1 LTKDQKVGGSSPSKR
16 TKTRFLL
23 TRGGFLLSL
32 DKVAVDLE
40 IDWPHMQAHTNYLLK
55 QVRVVRLKGSDVD
68 AIDVRIAHGLVVET
82 GLGLSPN
89 PGEQVIDGEGRWVI
103 PGLWDQHV
111 HMGLWS
117 ESSSR
122 LDLSSALEAS
132 EVLELVKQQV
142 VSGAEV
148 IIGAGFRKSTWTS
161 PAGTR
166 ELDEVTGDI
175 PTVLISGDVH
185 CGWLNSAAYK
195 ALGLSVYPELM
206 EETPWFE
213 LMPRIPELEAGS
225 GSVYDRYT
233 SAIKAA
239 HAQGIVGIRDYE
251 FADDYDFWPKFV
263 AAGAPKLRVKVAVY
277 PHLLDKALA
286 DGVKTGTQ
294 LAPLVE
300 MGSLK
305 MISDGS
311 LGTMTAYCCEP
322 YGTSESHPY
331 GKQNYKLPEMI
342 ELLSKAKAGGLEI
355 SLHTI
360 GDAAG
365 TDAIDAFEATGA
377 KGRIEHAQLLK
388 VEDVHRMGR
397 LGIGASVQPLHLVD
411 DREMTFKHWP
421 DRQDRCYL
429 FGTMLRSGVPLTL
442 GSDAPVAPIDPWG
455 AIQAAVLRA
464 REGDEPWNP
473 AEVLTVGEALFA
485 SVDFQPPV
493 GVGSRADLVLLD
505 HDPHMASLSNVGVS
519 LTMIDGTVVF
529 DARNDLA

>member
-1 LTKDQKVGGSSPSKR
+1 MITEVKKFPENA
-16 TKTRFLL
+16 
-23 TRGGFLLSL
+23 SL
-32 DKVAVDLE
+32 
-40 IDWPHMQAHTNYLLK
+40 LLK
-55 QVRVVRLKGSDVD
+55 NVRVVHHEFSEVEP
-68 AIDVRIAHGLVVET
+68 IDLRIAGGVVVESGADLT
-82 GLGLSPN
+82 VQENETL
-89 PGEQVIDGEGRWVI
+89 IDGNDRWVI

-117 ESSSR
+117 QSSAR
-122 LDLSSALEAS
+122 LDLSRTKEAS
-132 EVLELVKQQV
+132 EVLELVKDHIAS
-142 VSGAEV
+142 SGPGLTSIV
-148 IIGAGFRKSTWTS
+148 GAGFRKSTWTT
-161 PAGTR
+161 PAGTA
-166 ELDEVTGDI
+166 ELDAITGDI

-185 CGWLNSAAYK
+185 CGWLNTAAYE
-195 ALGLSVYPELM
+195 ALGVSPLAELI
-206 EETPWFE
+206 EETPWFDI
-213 LMPRIPELEAGS
+213 MPGIPALEAGS
-225 GSVYDRYT
+225 GSVHEKYT
-233 SAIKAA
+233 NAIKAA

-251 FADDYDFWPKFV
+251 FADDYDFWPKYV

-277 PHLLDKALA
+277 PHLLEQALA
-286 DGVKTGTQ
+286 DGVKTGTE

-311 LGTMTAYCCEP
+311 LGTMTAFCCEP

-331 GKQNYKLPEMI
+331 GKQNYKLSEMVS
-342 ELLSKAKAGGLEI
+342 LLGKAKAGGLEI

-388 VEDVHRMGR
+388 VEDVHRMGK

-411 DREMTFKHWP
+411 DREMTFRHWP
-421 DRQDRCYL
+421 DREDRCYL

-455 AIQAAVLRA
+455 AIEAAVLRA
-464 REGDEPWNP
+464 RFGDEPWNP
-473 AEVLTVGEALFA
+473 SEVLTPGQALFA
-485 SVDFQPPV
+485 SVNFQPPV
-493 GVGSRADLVLLD
+493 GVGSIADLVLLD
-505 HDPHMASLSNVGVS
+505 DDPHTVSRLSSMRVS

-529 DARNDLA
+529 DSRN

>member
-1 LTKDQKVGGSSPSKR
+1 MSEQ
-16 TKTRFLL
+16 
-23 TRGGFLLSL
+23 
-32 DKVAVDLE
+32 
-40 IDWPHMQAHTNYLLK
+40 TNYLLR
-55 QVRVVRLKGSDVD
+55 QVRVVSRESSNVD
-68 AIDVRIAHGLVVET
+68 PLDLRISGGKVLESGVDLPLRPEEALIEG
-82 GLGLSPN
+82 N
-89 PGEQVIDGEGRWVI
+89 GRWVI

-117 ESSSR
+117 QSSAR
-122 LDLSSALEAS
+122 LDLSSAKEAS
-132 EVLELVKQQV
+132 DVLEIVKNHIEA
-142 VSGAEV
+142 SGSELTS
-148 IIGAGFRKSTWTS
+148 IIGAGFRKSTWTT
-161 PAGTR
+161 PAGTA
-166 ELDEVTGDI
+166 ELDAVTGGI
-175 PTVLISGDVH
+175 PTILISGDVH
-185 CGWLNSAAYK
+185 CGWLNTAGYE
-195 ALGLSVYPELM
+195 ALGVTAQADLI
-206 EETPWFE
+206 EETPWFDI
-213 LMPRIPELEAGS
+213 MPGIPALEAGS
-225 GSVYDRYT
+225 GSVYEKYT
-233 SAIKAA
+233 KAIKAA

-277 PHLLDKALA
+277 PHLLDKALS
-286 DGVKTGTQ
+286 DGVRTGTV
-294 LAPLVE
+294 LAPLIE

-322 YGTSESHPY
+322 YGNSESHPY

-342 ELLSKAKAGGLEI
+342 NLLSKAKAGGLEL

-421 DRQDRCYL
+421 DRENRCYL

-455 AIQAAVLRA
+455 AIEAAVLRA
-464 REGDEPWNP
+464 RFGDEPWNP
-473 AEVLTVGEALFA
+473 NEVLTPGQALFA
-485 SVDFQPPV
+485 SVNFQPPV
-493 GVGSRADLVLLD
+493 GEGSIADLVLLD
-505 HDPHMASLSNVGVS
+505 DDPHVTRPSQVRVS
-519 LTMIDGTVVF
+519 LTMVDGHVVF
-529 DARNDLA
+529 DSRNSLPQ

>member
-1 LTKDQKVGGSSPSKR
+1 MEKLVPADNV
-16 TKTRFLL
+16 LL
-23 TRGGFLLSL
+23 
-32 DKVAVDLE
+32 
-40 IDWPHMQAHTNYLLK
+40 
-55 QVRVVRLKGSDVD
+55 VRNVKVVRQDSSDVEE
-68 AIDVRIAHGLVVET
+68 VHLRIAGGIVVEVGARIGSVGT
-82 GLGLSPN
+82 ETIIEGN
-89 PGEQVIDGEGRWVI
+89 GRWVI

-117 ESSSR
+117 QSSAR
-122 LDLSSALEAS
+122 LDLSRAKEAS
-132 EVLELVKQQV
+132 EVLDLVKDFIKSAGPGLNSIV
-142 VSGAEV
+142 
-148 IIGAGFRKSTWTS
+148 GAGFRKATWTT
-161 PAGTR
+161 PAGTA
-166 ELDEVTGDI
+166 ELDAITGDI

-185 CGWLNSAAYK
+185 CGWLNTAAYS
-195 ALGLSVYPELM
+195 ALGVAAQEELI
-206 EETPWFE
+206 EETPWFDI
-213 LMPRIPELEAGS
+213 MPGIPALEAGS
-225 GSVYDRYT
+225 GSVYEKYT
-233 SAIKAA
+233 NAIKAA

-251 FADDYDFWPKFV
+251 FADDYDFWPKYV

-277 PHLLDKALA
+277 PHLLAQVLA
-286 DGVKTGTQ
+286 DGVRTGTE

-311 LGTMTAYCCEP
+311 LGTMTAFCCEP

-331 GKQNYKLPEMI
+331 GKQNYKLSEMI
-342 ELLSKAKAGGLEI
+342 SLLTKAKEGGLEI

-388 VEDVHRMGR
+388 VADVHRMGK

-421 DRQDRCYL
+421 DREDRCYL
-429 FGTMLRSGVPLTL
+429 FGTMLQSGVPLTL

-455 AIQAAVLRA
+455 AIEAAVLRA
-464 REGDEPWNP
+464 SFGDSPWNP
-473 AEVLTVGEALFA
+473 GEVLTPGQALFA
-485 SVDFQPPV
+485 SVNFQPPV
-493 GVGSRADLVLLD
+493 GVGSIADLVLLD
-505 HDPHMASLSNVGVS
+505 EDPHTSSRLSSMRVA

-529 DARNDLA
+529 DSRN

>member
-1 LTKDQKVGGSSPSKR
+1 MIKQVKVVRHEASD
-16 TKTRFLL
+16 F
-23 TRGGFLLSL
+23 
-32 DKVAVDLE
+32 DVVDL
-40 IDWPHMQAHTNYLLK
+40 
-55 QVRVVRLKGSDVD
+55 
-68 AIDVRIAHGLVVET
+68 RISGGTVVEVGT
-82 GLGLSPN
+82 NLTANGTES
-89 PGEQVIDGEGRWVI
+89 VIEGNGRWVI

-117 ESSSR
+117 QSNAR
-122 LDLSSALEAS
+122 LDLSATKEAS
-132 EVLELVKQQV
+132 EVLELVKNHIAAADPGLKSIV
-142 VSGAEV
+142 
-148 IIGAGFRKSTWTS
+148 GAGFRKSTWTS
-161 PAGTR
+161 PAGTA
-166 ELDEVTGDI
+166 ELDAITGDI

-185 CGWLNSAAYK
+185 CGWLNTAAYE
-195 ALGLSVYPELM
+195 ALGVSPQAELI
-206 EETPWFE
+206 EETPWFDI
-213 LMPRIPELEAGS
+213 MPGIPELEAGS
-225 GSVYDRYT
+225 GSVYEKYT
-233 SAIKAA
+233 NAIRAA

-251 FADDYDFWPKFV
+251 FADDYEFWPKFV

-286 DGVKTGTQ
+286 DGVRTGTK

-342 ELLSKAKAGGLEI
+342 SLLNKAKAGGLEI

-388 VEDVHRMGR
+388 VEDVHRMGK

-421 DRQDRCYL
+421 DREDRCYL

-455 AIQAAVLRA
+455 AIEAAVLRA
-464 REGDEPWNP
+464 RFGEGPWNP
-473 AEVLTVGEALFA
+473 TEVLTPGQAIFS
-485 SVDFQPPV
+485 SVNFQPPV
-493 GVGSRADLVLLD
+493 GEGSIADLVLID
-505 HDPHMASLSNVGVS
+505 EDPHKSERLSSMRVS
-519 LTMIDGTVVF
+519 LTMIDGTVVY
-529 DARNDLA
+529 DSGN

>member
-1 LTKDQKVGGSSPSKR
+1 M
-16 TKTRFLL
+16 
-23 TRGGFLLSL
+23 
-32 DKVAVDLE
+32 
-40 IDWPHMQAHTNYLLK
+40 IK
-55 QVRVVRLKGSDVD
+55 QVKVVRHETSDCDAMDLRIEGGRVVEAGANLNSGDS
-68 AIDVRIAHGLVVET
+68 ET
-82 GLGLSPN
+82 
-89 PGEQVIDGEGRWVI
+89 VIEGNGRWVI

-117 ESSSR
+117 QSNAR
-122 LDLSSALEAS
+122 LDLSATKEAS
-132 EVLELVKQQV
+132 EVLELVKNHIAAADPGLKSIV
-142 VSGAEV
+142 
-148 IIGAGFRKSTWTS
+148 GAGFRKSTWTS
-161 PAGTR
+161 PAGTA
-166 ELDEVTGDI
+166 ELDAITGDI

-185 CGWLNSAAYK
+185 CGWLNTAAYE
-195 ALGLSVYPELM
+195 ALGVSPQAELI
-206 EETPWFE
+206 EETPWFDI
-213 LMPRIPELEAGS
+213 MPGIPELEAGS
-225 GSVYDRYT
+225 GSVYEKYT
-233 SAIKAA
+233 NAIRAA

-251 FADDYDFWPKFV
+251 FADDYEFWPKFV

-286 DGVKTGTQ
+286 DGVRTGTK

-342 ELLSKAKAGGLEI
+342 SLLNKAKAGGLEI

-388 VEDVHRMGR
+388 VEDVHRMGK

-421 DRQDRCYL
+421 DREDRCYL
-429 FGTMLRSGVPLTL
+429 FGTMLRSGVPLSL

-455 AIQAAVLRA
+455 AIEAAVLRA
-464 REGDEPWNP
+464 RFGDEPWNP
-473 AEVLTVGEALFA
+473 TEVLTPGQALFS
-485 SVDFQPPV
+485 SVNFQPPV
-493 GVGSRADLVLLD
+493 GEGSIADLVLID
-505 HDPHMASLSNVGVS
+505 EDPHKSERLSSMRVS
-519 LTMIDGTVVF
+519 LTMIDGTVVY
-529 DARNDLA
+529 DSGN